1 MSERLESANFGV
13 IDFEDHDVI
22 EIPEGML
29 GFNHLH
35 RFLLIEG
42 EELEP
47 FKFLQS
53 IEEPLICFPIIEPRL
68 VNSDF
73 RFELNSEDRNRLGL
87 EKPEQGLVYSVVTFS
102 DKPEASTANLLAPL
116 VINTSNMRGS
126 QIVLLE
132 SSYSVK
138 EPLVKI

>member
-1 MSERLESANFGV
+1 MPERLKSANFGV
-13 IDFEDHDVI
+13 VDFETHDVI

-42 EELEP
+42 EDLEP

-53 IEEPLICFPIIEPRL
+53 IEEPLICFPMIEPSL
-68 VNSDF
+68 VQSDF
-73 RFELNSEDRNRLGL
+73 RLELSSEDCDKLGL
-87 EKPEQGLVYSVVTFS
+87 EKPEQGLVYSVVAFS
-102 DKPEASTANLLAPL
+102 DKPEASTVNLLAPL

-126 QIVLLE
+126 QIVLLQ
-132 SSYSVK
+132 STYSVK
-138 EPLVKI
+138 EPLVKS

>member
-13 IDFEDHDVI
+13 IDFEGHDVI

-29 GFNHLH
+29 GFSRLR

-42 EELEP
+42 EDLEP

-53 IEEPLICFPIIEPRL
+53 VEEPLICFPMIDPCL
-68 VNSDF
+68 VQSDF
-73 RFELNSEDRNRLGL
+73 RFELNIEDRDKLGL

-116 VINTSNMRGS
+116 VINTSNMQGS
-126 QIVLLE
+126 QIVLLK

-138 EPLVKI
+138 EPLVKS